1 MMSISYAITVCNEIV
16 EIQNLIPFLLENKQP
31 EDEIVVLYD
40 SIGGTEPVEEF
51 LRAKSVN
58 AEFSWHKGEFNN
70 HFADWKNKLTS
81 LCSGDYIFQIDA
93 DELPHKYLLQY
104 LSKIIEYNPDNE
116 VYLIPRVNTVDGLTN
131 EHIQKWGWQVNEK
144 GWVNYPDYQWRLWK
158 NKPEI
163 KWKNKVHEVLE
174 GYKTFSALPAEP
186 EFSLNHPKS
195 IDRQE
200 RQNAY
205 YNTL

>member
-205 YNTL
+205 YSTL

>member
-58 AEFSWHKGEFNN
+58 AEFNWHKGEFNN

-205 YNTL
+205 YSTL

>member
-1 MMSISYAITVCNEIV
+1 MSISYAITVCNEIV

-174 GYKTFSALPAEP
+174 GYKTYSVLPAEP
-186 EFSLNHPKS
+186 EFSLKHPKS

-205 YNTL
+205 YSTL